1 MPAPLLQTIAVAKA
15 FGPVVALRAVDLSV
29 APGEVHALLGANG
42 AGKSTLV
49 KILTGVLHHDSGTV
63 AVNGATVE
71 LRSPTEARDKGLAPV
86 YQDPAMIGDLTVEQ
100 NLRLTG
106 ADPAKVRHEL
116 AEMDL
121 DGLDLD
127 EQVRDIPLPFLRM
140 LDLARALTFDPQLLI
155 LDEITAALPPDL
167 SERVFAIMTRWKER
181 NRSVLFISHRLAEV
195 REHCDMCTVLRDGR
209 NVASFHPGQEGGE
222 AQIVAAM
229 LAEAGAG
236 VRDVAR
242 ERAARAEGERTTRLV
257 VRDLLIDR
265 QDAGVSFEVAAGEV
279 LGLAALEGQGQDR
292 LFEILSGNVRAA
304 GGEIL
309 VDGQPLRA
317 RHPYDAIRRGVVLVP
332 SNRLLALLPQR
343 PIRENIAIPLFNR
356 IGRWGPINAGR
367 ERRQVQEAVTRLS
380 IDTRAAAQARRLSG
394 GNQQKLTIGRW
405 LAAGFRTLLLFDPT
419 RGIDVGTK
427 HQIYDLVRELADGG
441 AAIVMFTS
449 ELREIGLVC
458 DRAAVLHNGAVVAE
472 MPPTASETDLLTA
485 MHGLEVTAV

>member
-1 MPAPLLQTIAVAKA
+1 
-15 FGPVVALRAVDLSV
+15 
-29 APGEVHALLGANG
+29 
-42 AGKSTLV
+42 
-49 KILTGVLHHDSGTV
+49 
-63 AVNGATVE
+63 
-71 LRSPTEARDKGLAPV
+71 
-86 YQDPAMIGDLTVEQ
+86 
-100 NLRLTG
+100 
-106 ADPAKVRHEL
+106 
-116 AEMDL
+116 
-121 DGLDLD
+121 
-127 EQVRDIPLPFLRM
+127 
-140 LDLARALTFDPQLLI
+140 
-155 LDEITAALPPDL
+155 
-167 SERVFAIMTRWKER
+167 
-181 NRSVLFISHRLAEV
+181 
-195 REHCDMCTVLRDGR
+195 
-209 NVASFHPGQEGGE
+209 
-222 AQIVAAM
+222 
-229 LAEAGAG
+229 
-236 VRDVAR
+236 VAR

-356 IGRWGPINAGR
+356 LGRWGPINAGR

>member
-1 MPAPLLQTIAVAKA
+1 MPQPLLQTTAVAKA

-49 KILTGVLHHDSGTV
+49 KILTGVLRNDSGTV
-63 AVNGATVE
+63 AVNGETVH
-71 LRSPTEARDKGLAPV
+71 LSSPTEARERGLAPV
-86 YQDPAMIGDLTVEQ
+86 YQDPAMIRDLTVEQ

-106 ADPAKVRHEL
+106 ADPARVRNEL

-140 LDLARALTFDPQLLI
+140 LDLARALTFDPQLLV

-167 SERVFAIMTRWKER
+167 SERVFAIMTRWKQR

-222 AQIVAAM
+222 SQIVAAM
-229 LAEAGAG
+229 LAEAAAD
-236 VRDVAR
+236 VRDEAR
-242 ERAARAEGERTTRLV
+242 ERVARAETERTSRLV

-265 QDAGVSFEVAAGEV
+265 HDAGVSFEVAAGEV
-279 LGLAALEGQGQDR
+279 LGMVALEGQGQDR

-317 RHPYDAIRRGVVLVP
+317 HHPYDAIRRGVVLVP

-343 PIRENIAIPLFNR
+343 SIRENIAAPLFNR
-356 IGRWGPINAGR
+356 VARWGPINGPR

-458 DRAAVLHNGAVVAE
+458 DRAAVLHNGAIVAE
-472 MPPTASETDLLTA
+472 MPPTASENDLLTA
-485 MHGLEVTAV
+485 AHGLEVTSV